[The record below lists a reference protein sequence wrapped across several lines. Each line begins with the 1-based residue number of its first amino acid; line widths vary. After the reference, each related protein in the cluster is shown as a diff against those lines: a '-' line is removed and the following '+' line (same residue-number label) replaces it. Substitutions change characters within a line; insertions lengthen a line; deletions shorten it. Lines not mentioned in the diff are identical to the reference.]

1 MNINLIIGEDLS
13 KSDKRNAVI
22 KNCVIALVI
31 SGILIFATNLY
42 CDITIKVK
50 KDKFK
55 GMEARYRKNRDLVRE
70 VSQLKEEID
79 RIKAET
85 NLIETS
91 LYKNFL
97 WSEKILNLSKMIP
110 DPIWLRSIKVTS
122 KGDMI
127 LHGYFLPPEAEDM
140 TLTIL
145 NDFIKK
151 LQENKEFVN
160 DFAEVSLGNVR
171 SVSLKGRN
179 IFEFTITMVTGEK
192 TWQ

>member
-13 KSDKRNAVI
+13 KRDRRKTVI
-22 KNCVIALVI
+22 KNCLIAVFFF
-31 SGILIFATNLY
+31 SILIFATNLY

-70 VSQLKEEID
+70 VAQLKEEID

-85 NLIETS
+85 TLIETS

-110 DPIWLRSIKVTS
+110 DQIWLSLIKVTP
-122 KGDMI
+122 KGDMV
-127 LHGYFLPPEAEDM
+127 LRGYFLPPEAKDM

-151 LQENKEFVN
+151 LQENSEFVN
-160 DFAEVSLGNVR
+160 DFSEVSLGNVR